1 MSRAIIHVDMDAF
14 YASVEERDDPRL
26 RGRPLIVGGDRRRGV
41 VLAASY
47 AVRPF
52 GVRSAMPM
60 REAVRRAPRAIVVR
74 PRPAAYA
81 EASERVFSIFERYT
95 PLIEPL
101 SLDEAF
107 LDVTASVSLFGA
119 PSEIARQ
126 IRAAIREEVHLPASA
141 GIAPNKLVAKIA
153 SDLAKPDGQL
163 EVPPDERERFLAPLP
178 IGRLFGV
185 GPKLEAR
192 LRALG
197 IQTLGD
203 LAAREPDALVRA
215 LGQGALELQ
224 ARARGQDDRP
234 VEPEREAKSLG
245 AEDTFPE
252 DLRGEAALHPHL
264 HAQALRVGRRL
275 RRHQRVARVVV
286 LKVKSADFKTVT
298 RRRTLP
304 EPTDDGQVLFRVAS
318 ELLAELAPRY
328 AVRLVGV
335 QASGLEP
342 AALQLGLF
350 EPETNRR
357 RRLNQT
363 LDAIG
368 AKFGASAI
376 STADLP
382 AAPAGWDEARDEAR
396 RRMGAAAT
404 DVGPAGKPRRRGS
417 SR

>member
-26 RGRPLIVGGDRRRGV
+26 RGQPLIVGGDRRRGV

-60 REAVRRAPRAIVVR
+60 REALRRAPRALVVR

-81 EASERVFSIFERYT
+81 EASEHVFSIFARYT
-95 PLIEPL
+95 PLVEPL

-107 LDVTASVSLFGA
+107 LDVTASLALFGA

-126 IRAAIREEVHLPASA
+126 IRAAIREEVQLPASA

-163 EVPPDERERFLAPLP
+163 EVRPEDRERFLAPLP
-178 IGRLFGV
+178 IGRLYGV

-192 LRALG
+192 LIALG
-197 IQTLGD
+197 LQTLGD
-203 LAAREPDALVRA
+203 LAAREPEGLVRA
-215 LGQGALELQ
+215 LGPGALELQ
-224 ARARGQDDRP
+224 ARARGQDDRA

-252 DLRGEAALHPHL
+252 DLRGEDALHPHL
-264 HAQALRVGRRL
+264 HAQALRVARRL

-304 EPTDDGQVLFRVAS
+304 APTDDGQVLFRVAQA
-318 ELLAELAPRY
+318 LLAELAPRY

-335 QASGLEP
+335 QAAGLEP
-342 AALQLGLF
+342 AAPQLGLF
-350 EPETNRR
+350 EPQDARR
-357 RRLNQT
+357 RHLNRT

-368 AKFGASAI
+368 AKFGTGAI
-376 STADLP
+376 STGDLRP
-382 AAPAGWDEARDEAR
+382 GPLGLDEARDEAR
-396 RRMGAAAT
+396 RRMGAAVT
-404 DVGPAGKPRRRGS
+404 DLVPDPQPRRR
-417 SR
+417 R